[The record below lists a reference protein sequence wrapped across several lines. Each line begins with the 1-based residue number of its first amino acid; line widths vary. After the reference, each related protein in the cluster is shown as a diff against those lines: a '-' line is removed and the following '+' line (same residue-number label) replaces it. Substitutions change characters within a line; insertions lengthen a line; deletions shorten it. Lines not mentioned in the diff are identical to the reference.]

1 MNNCFSSE
9 VFGVDY
15 DEVWV
20 SKLNHPLQ
28 KSGKEA
34 VLDKKKKLKKL
45 VIDSSVKLDA
55 PLTKRVAKLLSKKS
69 YDNGKGDVKLQLFSF
84 IFLKDGNVTLTIT
97 PNILG
102 GDLYSTDTNTSFD
115 PRSFSAEQKNEFLM
129 ICYLAFATKEVKK
142 GTPIKIEHTP
152 SQGGGGC
159 CK

>member
-1 MNNCFSSE
+1 M
-9 VFGVDY
+9 
-15 DEVWV
+15 
-20 SKLNHPLQ
+20 
-28 KSGKEA
+28 
-34 VLDKKKKLKKL
+34 
-45 VIDSSVKLDA
+45 
-55 PLTKRVAKLLSKKS
+55 TKRVAKLLSKKS

-142 GTPIKIEHTP
+142 GTPIKIEH
-152 SQGGGGC
+152 
-159 CK
+159 KKNN